1 MKRSFLSMMAI
12 VATFA
17 ATLAVSCNYNDDQ
30 IVENK
35 TDVSQDD
42 IITNG
47 KISLNKAMAN
57 AEFVYKNT

>member
-1 MKRSFLSMMAI
+1 MRKSFLSMMAI

-30 IVENK
+30 IINNK

-42 IITNG
+42 IIING
-47 KISLNKAMAN
+47 KISLK
-57 AEFVYKNT
+57 